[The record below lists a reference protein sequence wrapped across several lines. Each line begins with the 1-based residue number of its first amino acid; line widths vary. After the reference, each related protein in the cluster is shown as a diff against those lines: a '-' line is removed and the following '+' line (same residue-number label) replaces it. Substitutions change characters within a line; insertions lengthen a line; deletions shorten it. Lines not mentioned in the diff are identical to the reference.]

1 MLKGATIL
9 HSLFIWWINFFLTCV
24 NELIWMCKHQEK
36 VRSNQASISINSCTE
51 LSKTQLFPV
60 IIIKEFFF
68 LFYIMFWSRDF
79 QARWENYVMK
89 NEKWIV
95 FPESRYVNSNPATF
109 LKIIWW
115 QLLIPRSKRLLM
127 SSATLS
133 RKIWNISTFCK

>member
-60 IIIKEFFF
+60 IISLRKKLFF
-68 LFYIMFWSRDF
+68 LFILCFRLVIFRLSEKTVSRK
-79 QARWENYVMK
+79 MK
-89 NEKWIV
+89 NGSY
-95 FPESRYVNSNPATF
+95 FPNYDTLIRT
-109 LKIIWW
+109 
-115 QLLIPRSKRLLM
+115 LLIKRQFKIFQEGFKFVIGLIWRSIK
-127 SSATLS
+127 TD
-133 RKIWNISTFCK
+133 